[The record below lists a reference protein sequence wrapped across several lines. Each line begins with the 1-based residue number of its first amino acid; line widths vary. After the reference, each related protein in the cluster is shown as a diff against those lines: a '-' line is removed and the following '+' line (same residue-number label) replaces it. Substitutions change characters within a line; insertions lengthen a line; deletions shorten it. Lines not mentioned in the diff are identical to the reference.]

1 MKSGIF
7 VVLGIWLLLA
17 CQEIKDC
24 SLESSTD
31 YAIAGYYVADSAEQ
45 YPRVAKFNRVYEQN
59 VTNYYISSIT
69 DTIADDSVQLVG
81 LPVYDQ
87 AEVVT
92 YIFETD
98 SVTYDLEIRYKP
110 HLRIYYD
117 ECDPVYSFRLDT
129 VVSTT
134 FDSVVVI
141 NPALDRAVSENIEI
155 YF

>member
-1 MKSGIF
+1 MKSGSFI
-7 VVLGIWLLLA
+7 VLGIWLLLA

-24 SLESSTD
+24 GLESSTD
-31 YAIAGYYVADSAEQ
+31 YAIAGYYVADSAEKT
-45 YPRVAKFNRVYEQN
+45 PRVAKFNKVYE
-59 VTNYYISSIT
+59 VGVSNYYISNVE

-87 AEVVT
+87 AEQVT

-98 SVTYDLEIRYKP
+98 SVDYELDILYKP

-117 ECDPVYSFRLDT
+117 NCDPVFSFKLDT
-129 VVSTT
+129 VLSTT
-134 FDSVVVI
+134 FDSVVVV
-141 NPALDRAVSENIEI
+141 NPALDRVVPENIEI